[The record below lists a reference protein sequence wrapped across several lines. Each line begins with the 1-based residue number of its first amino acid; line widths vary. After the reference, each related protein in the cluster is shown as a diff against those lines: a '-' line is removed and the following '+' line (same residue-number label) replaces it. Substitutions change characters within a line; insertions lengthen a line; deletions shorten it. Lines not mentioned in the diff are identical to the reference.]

1 MRTGHKP
8 PQTASQRCQID
19 PNPITCTANENPPQR
34 RVFAVAGC
42 PLNEIQAVMTAQLPV
57 YVINLPESTARRES
71 IEQQAERLGLDRKST
86 RLNSSHVAISYAVFC
101 LKKKNEINI

>member
-8 PQTASQRCQID
+8 SQTGSQRCQID

-71 IEQQAERLGLDRKST
+71 IDRKST
-86 RLNSSHVAISYAVFC
+86 RLNSSHVAISYAGVRSE
-101 LKKKNEINI
+101 EITITDVQDRV